1 MQQTQALAI
10 FAAQVVAN
18 FIACLTILLGNP
30 PSIDRHSAI
39 SLSRRCDM
47 NFRSFLGQD
56 KRYLGSIHATPRSH
70 SLPA

>member
-1 MQQTQALAI
+1 MQQIQALAI

-18 FIACLTILLGNP
+18 FIACLTI
-30 PSIDRHSAI
+30 DRHSAI
-39 SLSRRCDM
+39 SLSRRRDM
-47 NFRSFLGQD
+47 NFWSFLGQD